1 MNIQFQVEYRFRAQL
16 YRTKNVKYCIDF
28 ISLSVYNQN

>member
-16 YRTKNVKYCIDF
+16 YRTKNVKYCIAF